1 MSFSQ
6 ERNKGEMRD
15 FDVRRALHS
24 RVLRDHHGD
33 PNTLVLNELGL
44 RHGRCRVDV
53 AVVNGSLHGYEL
65 KSDKDTLERLSFQV
79 DTYGKVLDR
88 ATLVVG
94 ERHAEKAIPMLPE
107 WWGVKI
113 VTQGSRGGISFQ
125 HHRSASLNTEVHPI
139 ALAELLWRVEVNT
152 ILANNGITGAP
163 LRKPRAHQ
171 YQLLTELL
179 KLSELRDYVRAC
191 LKSRENWRGQKPS

>member
-1 MSFSQ
+1 
-6 ERNKGEMRD
+6 MRD
-15 FDVRRALHS
+15 RDVRKALHS

-65 KSDKDTLERLSFQV
+65 KSDMDTLERLSFQV
-79 DTYGKVLDR
+79 ETYGKVLDR
-88 ATLVVG
+88 ATLVVA

-107 WWGVKI
+107 WWGIKVASLG
-113 VTQGSRGGISFQ
+113 VRGGISFS
-125 HHRSASLNTEVHPI
+125 HYRPASLNAEIEPV
-139 ALAELLWRVEVNT
+139 ALAELLWQSEVVA
-152 ILANNGITGAP
+152 ILAAHGFKGAM

-171 YQLLTELL
+171 YCLLAELL
-179 KLSELRDYVRAC
+179 PLKELRDQVRAC
-191 LKSRENWRGQKPS
+191 LKSRESWRGQTPSL